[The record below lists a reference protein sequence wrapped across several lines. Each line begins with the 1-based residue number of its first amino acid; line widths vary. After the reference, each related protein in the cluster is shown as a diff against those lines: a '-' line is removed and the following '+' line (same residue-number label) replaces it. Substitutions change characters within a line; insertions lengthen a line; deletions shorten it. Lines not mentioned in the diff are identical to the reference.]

1 MGMSMGISRSS
12 YDGPPVRPS
21 PDPLKYKF
29 LQWEQ
34 VGEHCVVLVQY
45 EGCTNYEGMKIM
57 VYKAWM
63 EELRNQPPLDPHFS
77 ENKQYHSP
85 IARFEPTVTGWKN
98 AITFCKA
105 II

>member
-12 YDGPPVRPS
+12 YDGPQVRAN
-21 PDPLKYKF
+21 PDPNKYQF
-29 LQWEQ
+29 LQMEQ
-34 VGEHCVVLVQY
+34 VGNLCVVLIHY
-45 EGCTNYEGMKIM
+45 DDCTNYEGKKIL
-57 VYKAWM
+57 VYEAWA
-63 EELRNQPPLDPHFS
+63 EELKNHPVLDPHFS